1 MRRKNFLRRKA
12 VKFIERCGIT
22 KWLKSCVLLNIFK
35 VLNWKTMSECQT
47 RASPSI
53 LNYTKIDRNSKI
65 HWQWKIPSN
74 SLQNNVDWRWGAIF
88 ECGRRRKMY
97 WNWWFLFL
105 DLKIA
110 LNVGWN
116 FSIFFFLLF
125 DFFLIPLPQSRVYKQ
140 NFIYWR
146 LIGLIFSSSTKGG
159 SVSQQQDLQERMK
172 IGNLFMV
179 ICIYLNEKFVDF
191 YKTPVPPH
199 SVSFT
204 CLINSL
210 PIKKC

>member
-116 FSIFFFLLF
+116 FSIFFFLIVW
-125 DFFLIPLPQSRVYKQ
+125 FFSHSIASIESVQTKLYLLASHWTDILLIHKRWICKSTTRLTREDENWK
-140 NFIYWR
+140 FIHGH
-146 LIGLIFSSSTKGG
+146 LHII
-159 SVSQQQDLQERMK
+159 
-172 IGNLFMV
+172 
-179 ICIYLNEKFVDF
+179 
-191 YKTPVPPH
+191 
-199 SVSFT
+199 
-204 CLINSL
+204 
-210 PIKKC
+210 